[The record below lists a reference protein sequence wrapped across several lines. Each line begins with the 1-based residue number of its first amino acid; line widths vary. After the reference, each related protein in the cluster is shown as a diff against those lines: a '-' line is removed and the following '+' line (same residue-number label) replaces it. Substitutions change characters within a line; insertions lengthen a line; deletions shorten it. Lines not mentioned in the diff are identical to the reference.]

1 VIELAPS
8 ILAAD
13 FTRLGEQV
21 SDAMAC
27 GIKRIHCDIMDGM
40 FVPNISMGPMVVQA
54 IKPIVAKAGAII
66 ETHLMIEEPERY
78 IGDFVKA
85 GADLVTVHVETCPHL
100 HRTVQQI
107 RELGVQV
114 GVTLN
119 PATPLVMLEE
129 VLNDVDLVLVM
140 TVNPGFG
147 GQEFIPESV
156 DKIARLKKMLAARK
170 SPRRNDVHI
179 EVDGGIHTGTIAGAA
194 KAGATLAVCGT
205 GAFNREGT
213 VAENIAA
220 LRKAAG
226 A

>member
-1 VIELAPS
+1 MIELAPS

-13 FTRLGEQV
+13 FTCLGKQV
-21 SDAMAC
+21 SDALAC
-27 GIKRIHCDIMDGM
+27 GIKRIHCDIMDGQ

-54 IKPIVAKAGAII
+54 IRPIVAKAGAIV

-156 DKIARLKKMLAARK
+156 DKIARLKKMLADRK
-170 SPRRNDVHI
+170 RAHVHI
-179 EVDGGIHTGTIAGAA
+179 EVDGGIHAATVASAA
-194 KAGATLAVCGT
+194 KAGATIAVAGT
-205 GAFNREGT
+205 AVFN
-213 VAENIAA
+213 NS
-220 LRKAAG
+220 
-226 A
+226 